1 MPEISTYP
9 QRPPYMH
16 PWGPQMMFS
25 GTVSS
30 VMDSGSQMQYLF
42 HGYQHPQVQSH
53 HAALRPIRNSAPHM
67 LLPGLSIN
75 YEVAAGVDTGALQQ
89 RSTHSHSQ
97 SSQIPSQVSGST
109 AGEGSAS
116 RSVASGDPCRTQSL
130 DSRIPDFVTNM
141 HSHIPHVPYLSSR
154 GNAWPVWR
162 GGSVLLPFDSH
173 VAGMSSPLLGMSS
186 PLPTQE
192 TDVNGTT
199 VGECN
204 AISNAGDSRVVRHG
218 ESKKTL

>member
-1 MPEISTYP
+1 MRWQPVLTLAHCNNDQHIRTLRAP
-9 QRPPYMH
+9 KFPLKCL
-16 PWGPQMMFS
+16 GP
-25 GTVSS
+25 
-30 VMDSGSQMQYLF
+30 
-42 HGYQHPQVQSH
+42 
-53 HAALRPIRNSAPHM
+53 
-67 LLPGLSIN
+67 
-75 YEVAAGVDTGALQQ
+75 LQ
-89 RSTHSHSQ
+89 
-97 SSQIPSQVSGST
+97 
-109 AGEGSAS
+109 GSAS

-154 GNAWPVWR
+154 GNAWPIWR

-173 VAGMSSPLLGMSS
+173 VAGMSSPLPGMSS